1 MVSNTKPF
9 FAALLSFC
17 FMKELLSKVEIG
29 FMVLSFL
36 GIILISFSKQLEGDD
51 TDIIVSEA
59 KESKW
64 GYLIGVMCIS
74 TMAVAAA
81 TVGVLTRKM
90 QKLPAHQ
97 VLAFY

>member
-1 MVSNTKPF
+1 VGYGCYTLGIPRLPLGVVSMVSNTKPF

-51 TDIIVSEA
+51 TESIVSEA
-59 KESKW
+59 
-64 GYLIGVMCIS
+64 
-74 TMAVAAA
+74 
-81 TVGVLTRKM
+81 
-90 QKLPAHQ
+90 
-97 VLAFY
+97 